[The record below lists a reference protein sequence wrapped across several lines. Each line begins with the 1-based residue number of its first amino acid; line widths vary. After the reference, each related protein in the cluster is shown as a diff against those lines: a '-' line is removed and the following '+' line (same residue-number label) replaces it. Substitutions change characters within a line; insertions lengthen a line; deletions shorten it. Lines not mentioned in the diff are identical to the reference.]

1 MPRKHV
7 VLYRQLLQALRR
19 MDRAGLPITGC
30 VGMPQA
36 SQVLCAAAYLRQA
49 FRAGSSSSDD
59 ASNRLTDGFFAL
71 RMLPRQLAVLQA
83 CEEDTRQALQ
93 QWHGLQQQWCS
104 TAPLSIS
111 RQLESAE
118 EAAWLLQRL
127 ATQQAVQQLL
137 LEEDIEQLQ
146 QDSDASIEGARQ
158 QLDDLA
164 AAVKAAAPD
173 AFASQPDGP
182 PNSQRLLQLQALS
195 QVLFQQQGRL
205 RCDPFEWVYDGLAPL
220 MLPQVLQTRKGI
232 PLSLAVLAGAVARRL
247 GMQLQLLC
255 ADDSQLPGTASG
267 PLLMQQLPPE
277 VAARQAGRTLATA
290 PSPTTWLLQLLPAP
304 GQAWAAQD
312 AVFLDVSRRGQLL
325 DAAGCIQR
333 YPALEAVLQ
342 HQQLQQANSS
352 SSSEGGAGVVA
363 LWANMAR
370 TMVLAHQRRGES
382 DLVAHWLYQVLALD
396 SRAEEWAH
404 AMQ

>member
-1 MPRKHV
+1 
-7 VLYRQLLQALRR
+7 
-19 MDRAGLPITGC
+19 MDRAGLPLTGC

-36 SQVLCAAAYLRQA
+36 SQVLCPAAYLRQA
-49 FRAGSSSSDD
+49 FSAGSSSSDD

-83 CEEDTRQALQ
+83 CEEETRQQ
-93 QWHGLQQQWCS
+93 
-104 TAPLSIS
+104 
-111 RQLESAE
+111 
-118 EAAWLLQRL
+118 
-127 ATQQAVQQLL
+127 
-137 LEEDIEQLQ
+137 
-146 QDSDASIEGARQ
+146 
-158 QLDDLA
+158 
-164 AAVKAAAPD
+164 
-173 AFASQPDGP
+173 DGP

-247 GMQLQLLC
+247 SMQLQLLC

-304 GQAWAAQD
+304 GQAWAEHD
-312 AVFLDVSRRGQLL
+312 AVFLDVSKRGQLL

-352 SSSEGGAGVVA
+352 SSSGDGAAVVA